1 MDPHGHLVPRDP
13 RLIGRNGYRD
23 LNADIDRYVVLP
35 RDLYGA
41 LRIGDRATVVLRDG
55 RWQPGRLGDVG
66 PAGRDG
72 KVSVAFGAGFGY
84 QPLRVINPRTG
95 RPEVDFSPDG
105 RRTPDIPVRVIY
117 YPGTSG
123 L

>member
-55 RWQPGRLGDVG
+55 RWQPGRLGMLVLLAEMVKFLSPLELG
-66 PAGRDG
+66 LGINL
-72 KVSVAFGAGFGY
+72 FG
-84 QPLRVINPRTG
+84 
-95 RPEVDFSPDG
+95 S
-105 RRTPDIPVRVIY
+105 
-117 YPGTSG
+117 
-123 L
+123 